1 MMRHILGLVG
11 AVTALL
17 GSTPALAW
25 SEETH
30 QTIGEIAYDE
40 LAAEHSERLAELM
53 ALVRAHPHYAQ
64 LLAHSNGLT
73 GTARDRAIFGWLARW
88 PDDIRGTAADRPK
101 WHYEL
106 RVVHGRSW
114 LWPFRNGTAQYAFD
128 GNAAL
133 LANRAASPA
142 HRAVAIGWLLHIIGD
157 IQQPLHAGHQM
168 TSDFPG
174 TDEAGGLAWVRRS
187 AGGELTNLHQYWDKF
202 LERSVPASVTAGTT
216 WRARLTTQFPRAS
229 LRELRPITSPNRA
242 FATWLDES
250 LLIAH
255 RVAYRGSFLAAS
267 PAPTRAPV
275 VSAADNARARAV
287 TERRVTLGGY
297 RAADVLAHALGSAR

>member
-1 MMRHILGLVG
+1 MRHILGLVG
-11 AVTALL
+11 TVIALM

-30 QTIGEIAYDE
+30 QTIGEIAYDQ
-40 LAAEHSERLAELM
+40 LAAQQPERLAELM
-53 ALVRAHPHYAQ
+53 ALVHLHPHYAQ
-64 LLAHSNGLT
+64 LLARTAGLS
-73 GTARDRAIFGWLARW
+73 GTARDRAVFGWLARW
-88 PDDIRGTAADRPK
+88 PDDIRNTAADRPK

-106 RVVHGRSW
+106 RVVHGRTS

-133 LANRAASPA
+133 LANRAAPPA

-168 TSDFPG
+168 TSDFAQ

-202 LERSVPASVTAGTT
+202 LERNVPASETAGTT
-216 WRARLTTQFPRAS
+216 WHARLTAQFPRAR
-229 LRELRPITSPNRA
+229 LRELRPITAPNRA

-250 LLIAH
+250 LLIAQ

-267 PAPTRAPV
+267 PAPSRAPV
-275 VSAADNARARAV
+275 VSAADSARARAV

-297 RAADVLAHALGSAR
+297 RAADVLAHTMGSAH

>member
-1 MMRHILGLVG
+1 MRHILGLVG
-11 AVTALL
+11 TVIALM

-30 QTIGEIAYDE
+30 QTIGEIAYDQ
-40 LAAEHSERLAELM
+40 LAAQQPERLAELM
-53 ALVRAHPHYAQ
+53 ALVHLHPHYAQ
-64 LLAHSNGLT
+64 LLARTAGLS
-73 GTARDRAIFGWLARW
+73 GTARDRAVFGWLARW
-88 PDDIRGTAADRPK
+88 PDDIRNTAADRPK

-106 RVVHGRSW
+106 RVVHGRTS

-133 LANRAASPA
+133 LANRAAPPA

-168 TSDFPG
+168 TSDFAQ

-202 LERSVPASVTAGTT
+202 LERNVPASETAGTT
-216 WRARLTTQFPRAS
+216 WRARLTAQFPRAR
-229 LRELRPITSPNRA
+229 LRELRPITAPNRA

-250 LLIAH
+250 LLIAQ

-267 PAPTRAPV
+267 PAPSRAPV
-275 VSAADNARARAV
+275 VSAADSARARAV

-297 RAADVLAHALGSAR
+297 RAADVLAHTMGSAH